1 MFYFTPQDTTKG
13 MCNKM
18 EKIIVKKACNAL
30 SIALTLLLLML
41 INLEPP
47 AALLGV
53 VVFITVLVLFVIFLL
68 HTKLV
73 DW

>member
-1 MFYFTPQDTTKG
+1 
-13 MCNKM
+13 MCNKI

-30 SIALTLLLLML
+30 SIALILLLLKL

-53 VVFITVLVLFVIFLL
+53 VVFTTVLVLFVIFLL
-68 HTKLV
+68 HPKL
-73 DW
+73 DDR

>member
-1 MFYFTPQDTTKG
+1 
-13 MCNKM
+13 MCNKI

-30 SIALTLLLLML
+30 SIALILLLLKL

-53 VVFITVLVLFVIFLL
+53 VVFTTVLVLFVIFLL
-68 HTKLV
+68 PGNIQLP
-73 DW
+73 